1 MFEQPYDTDVLHCVR
16 FTDCSS
22 QLDLRHWEFESTE
35 FLSFNQLTA
44 EEMIGFV
51 ALINQ
56 KIYSYRNK
64 QVHATKLYLGY
75 ILIGLFVVVL
85 FITMVAVFL
94 SFWLSFVAVVFYFI
108 GLFCLGKRTS
118 KVQSEMDKAVFFNM
132 AFVIHN
138 LNKTELE
145 KKYQMRCKLGHMGQ
159 WIEFHSLRR
168 RSNSVTGQNNS
179 KSENEELLEPEPSIT
194 KKKSEK

>member
-1 MFEQPYDTDVLHCVR
+1 
-16 FTDCSS
+16 
-22 QLDLRHWEFESTE
+22 
-35 FLSFNQLTA
+35 
-44 EEMIGFV
+44 MIGFV

-75 ILIGLFVVVL
+75 ILIGLFVVAL